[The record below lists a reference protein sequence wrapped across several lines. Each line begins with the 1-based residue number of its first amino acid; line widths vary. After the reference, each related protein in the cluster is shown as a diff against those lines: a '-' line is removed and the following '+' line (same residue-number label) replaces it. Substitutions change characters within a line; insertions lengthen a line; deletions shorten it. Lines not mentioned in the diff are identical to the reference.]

1 MCIKFHGRSS
11 IRYLVWSETVA
22 QSKRLELRCI
32 VGFSCASSRTL
43 ALLILYLEEDGHGSN
58 DASFL
63 NGSTEAVKVIRI
75 VKVDLHLGWETE
87 HKQLKEWTRRANSPV
102 INHLDTL
109 LRS

>member
-1 MCIKFHGRSS
+1 M
-11 IRYLVWSETVA
+11 VA
-22 QSKRLELRCI
+22 QSKRQVLQCI
-32 VGFSCASSRTL
+32 VGFSCAPQTPT
-43 ALLILYLEEDGHGSN
+43 LLILYLEEDGHGSN
-58 DASFL
+58 DAPFL